1 MNRQFGGLALVIMLC
16 LSVSLA
22 RGEPKEKSGEKTP
35 SKEQQGQTSAQHKSE
50 GKEGSSNPL
59 GESKETSGTKPA
71 DNSALG
77 GDWSERS
84 HNGKQSNTQTS
95 NQPTGAEGAAAA
107 NADNKNKTSQPTGAE
122 GAAAANAANKNKLP
136 QASGAEGAAAGAAAA
151 NNKNPQASGAE
162 GAAAGAAAA
171 NNKNSQTTGAQGA
184 AAGAAVANRNSP
196 QHSGAQGAAAGA
208 AAVNRNSPQYS
219 GAQGAAAVA
228 NRNSPAMSGPVAVT
242 AGYGAVQ
249 NSFHDPNIYGQQWY
263 SSHPGAW
270 AASGWAAGA
279 AWQPSTWGSV
289 AGLCGYGNAT
299 PISYDYGV
307 NVTAQNGNVMVNGQN
322 VGTTGEYSQQ
332 AANLA
337 ETGTEAQASITDQWL
352 PLGVFAMVHDESQ
365 QPQYIV
371 QMAINKQGIL
381 RGNYT
386 DENSGNTLPIHGAA
400 DKNTQRVAWM
410 IGDNKQAVMEAGL
423 SDLTDSEAPALIHKN
438 GKTDHWL
445 LIRLAQSK

>member
-1 MNRQFGGLALVIMLC
+1 MNRQFGGLALAIMLC
-16 LSVSLA
+16 LSISLA
-22 RGEPKEKSGEKTP
+22 HGEPKEKEKSGEKTP
-35 SKEQQGQTSAQHKSE
+35 SKEPQGQTSAQHKSE
-50 GKEGSSNPL
+50 GKESSSNPL

-71 DNSALG
+71 DNSAPG

-84 HNGKQSNTQTS
+84 HSGKQSNAQTS

-122 GAAAANAANKNKLP
+122 GAAA
-136 QASGAEGAAAGAAAA
+136 GAAAA
-151 NNKNPQASGAE
+151 NNKNP
-162 GAAAGAAAA
+162 
-171 NNKNSQTTGAQGA
+171 QTTGAQGA
-184 AAGAAVANRNSP
+184 AAGAAAANRNSP
-196 QHSGAQGAAAGA
+196 QYSGAQGAAAGA

-219 GAQGAAAVA
+219 GAQGAAAGAAVA
-228 NRNSPAMSGPVAVT
+228 NRNSPTMSGPVAVT

-410 IGDNKQAVMEAGL
+410 VGDNKQAVMEAGL

-445 LIRLAQSK
+445 LVRLDQPK